1 MKVIQTVQTKVKT
14 RKFPNCKTNQVL
26 TTEKDDFYVQY
37 CFVMLANLAEQGY
50 LMAYYEKT
58 FRIYMTI

>member
-1 MKVIQTVQTKVKT
+1 MQKH
-14 RKFPNCKTNQVL
+14 KFPNCKTNQVL
-26 TTEKDDFYVQY
+26 MTEKDDFYVQY
-37 CFVMLANLAEQGY
+37 CCNQCVTFLDLCDANLAEQGY